1 MTLFGDP
8 RAPRRNL
15 WGGLIL
21 TALGALFV
29 GMTESQLT
37 GPEQWP
43 GAHRSEWI
51 NLALGV
57 LMAFGG
63 VMQFRLGLRAAR
75 FPTDTVTGELE
86 R

>member
-1 MTLFGDP
+1 MNLFGDP

-21 TALGALFV
+21 TAVGALFV

-37 GPEQWP
+37 GPELWP
-43 GAHRSEWI
+43 GARRSEWI
-51 NLALGV
+51 NLGLGL
-57 LMAFGG
+57 LMIFGG

-75 FPTDTVTGELE
+75 FPDSPS
-86 R
+86 

>member
-1 MTLFGDP
+1 MNPFGDP
-8 RAPRRNL
+8 RAPRRDL
-15 WGGLIL
+15 WGGLII

-29 GMTESQLT
+29 GMTESQLA

-43 GAHRSEWI
+43 GHHRSEWI
-51 NLALGV
+51 NLALGI

-75 FPTDTVTGELE
+75 FRTDQADRELE